1 MLDSARPR
9 GKDHPF
15 ALARM
20 HVGTDTVMWV
30 SQLLVSIYLN
40 LHDISEAVLG

>member
-9 GKDHPF
+9 GQDRPC
-15 ALARM
+15 ALAPM
-20 HVGTDTVMWV
+20 PVGTDTVMWV

-40 LHDISEAVLG
+40 LHDISEAMLG